1 MMHYSLSI
9 RMHEQIKIIT
19 DNFIL
24 NVKSPYTLHTKSLLQ
39 FSTHDV
45 KNLFATFRHTY
56 RYNFVAL
63 KKVALRMMTSKEWRG
78 TIPNILC
85 VELFCGPI
93 LAVEGRKLSF
103 TIMPTGGVLDHEN
116 QHERQN

>member
-1 MMHYSLSI
+1 
-9 RMHEQIKIIT
+9 
-19 DNFIL
+19 
-24 NVKSPYTLHTKSLLQ
+24 
-39 FSTHDV
+39 
-45 KNLFATFRHTY
+45 
-56 RYNFVAL
+56 
-63 KKVALRMMTSKEWRG
+63 MMTSKEWRG

-116 QHERQN
+116 QHELQN